1 MDIFSTTQH
10 ISTTIEN
17 TSDPNVDPGY
27 LLSKATGIRV
37 VSGITCVLSIL
48 GSLLI
53 ILSYLCFRDLRTT
66 ARYILVHLSLTDLG
80 VALANLIGDAVN
92 FDQYYVNTTNN
103 RYINPSQTIDNL
115 CKAQAFFAEYFTLSS
130 VLWTL
135 CLAVYM
141 YILIV
146 NRSRTHLKYLVWFF
160 YAFCYLMPLLISV
173 WMLGTSRL
181 GYAPYDSAGWCSII
195 SVKPQFTVLSQEPY
209 VDTFSDTFGYY
220 IWIYLTIALTLL
232 LYISVFCYVRLEVCN
247 AWGGGA
253 GIDFSFSAYNT
264 RVEYQVLQHV
274 IVNDNVIIILMLAW
288 YKYYIM

>member
-1 MDIFSTTQH
+1 MDVFSTTQY
-10 ISTTIEN
+10 ISTTIFQIET
-17 TSDPNVDPGY
+17 TSNPSTDPGY

-53 ILSYLCFRDLRTT
+53 ILSYFCFRDLRTT

-80 VALANLIGDAVN
+80 VGLANLIGDAVN
-92 FDQYYVNTTNN
+92 FDQYYVNSTND
-103 RYINPSQTIDNL
+103 RYINPSQTVDNL

-141 YILIV
+141 HILII

-173 WMLGTSRL
+173 WMLGTNRL

-195 SVKPQFTVLSQEPY
+195 SVKPHFQFTVLSQETY
-209 VDTFSDTFGYY
+209 VDTFSDIFGYY
-220 IWIYLTIALTLL
+220 LWIYLTIVLTLL
-232 LYISVFCYVRLEVCN
+232 LYISVFCYVRLEVRSLLFVC
-247 AWGGGA
+247 
-253 GIDFSFSAYNT
+253 
-264 RVEYQVLQHV
+264 
-274 IVNDNVIIILMLAW
+274 
-288 YKYYIM
+288 YISHCLHELIFNQPTCI